1 MSRRSPQLQRLLVLL
16 KTQKTNSPAS
26 DWWKYNKY
34 RFKENAKIFSKN
46 SITQEKFRISK
57 SKKVYEIYTKKKIL
71 NQKSNQWLKT
81 YFVLTLG
88 SSWRAKNAPKLSSEY
103 LKDRICKFQQYLNY
117 ILMIIDTQLNYIKI
131 K

>member
-57 SKKVYEIYTKKKIL
+57 PKKVYEIYTKNKIL
-71 NQKSNQWLKT
+71 NQKSNQ
-81 YFVLTLG
+81 
-88 SSWRAKNAPKLSSEY
+88 
-103 LKDRICKFQQYLNY
+103 
-117 ILMIIDTQLNYIKI
+117 
-131 K
+131 